1 VYWGTIMVPKLDIYV
16 DTSNPSY
23 TLWCT
28 DQQQP
33 TNQPSFKTHTSA
45 YYQPHTKAQTILLN
59 QEGGYYNRCY
69 FLL

>member
-1 VYWGTIMVPKLDIYV
+1 MVPKLDIYV

-33 TNQPSFKTHTSA
+33 TNQPYVNNDLNAMVSTLLVVGDISPSASSA
-45 YYQPHTKAQTILLN
+45 YTTAS
-59 QEGGYYNRCY
+59 NRRVVI
-69 FLL
+69 FGSR